1 MSLKLESNNAKL
13 YSKRNLILLIIKKQ
27 QNVLSQDLIIS
38 LDKPFKRK
46 DTQMNKM
53 PLLLKN
59 LGFACLVMLSSKHM
73 QEKQ

>member
-1 MSLKLESNNAKL
+1 MSLKLEFKNVKSYL
-13 YSKRNLILLIIKKQ
+13 KRNLILLIIKKQ

-59 LGFACLVMLSSKHM
+59 LGFACLVMSSSKHM